1 MNISRLKKPRNRPRI
16 SITKL
21 AEYLEALPMRRRKIL
36 IDQKYP
42 PDYQTT
48 WYNECFEPIVN
59 FLLDPSHATEPLHR
73 AMAEISSKTAINE
86 KQVIARSNNI
96 EALKHLLN
104 TRNKFPFT
112 GYTLRRL
119 PEQAPHLHVAG
130 VSISVRPE
138 LEILNVG
145 RNDQVVRY
153 GYLKLYINKRPSFS
167 RGDRQI
173 CGDDG
178 SSIRTLPTPGKRHC
192 RSEMLLGLGPLSGRV
207 THGASELSKPEGTDN
222 RSLF

>member
-59 FLLDPSHATEPLHR
+59 FLLDPSHAPEPLHR

-104 TRNKFPFT
+104 TRNKFTFA

-130 VSISVRPE
+130 VAISVRPE

-145 RNDQVVRY
+145 RNDQVVQY
-153 GYLKLYINKRPSFS
+153 GYLKLYSNKGHPLVEETGKYAGTMVHQFAHYQHQEKDIV
-167 RGDRQI
+167 DRK
-173 CGDDG
+173 C
-178 SSIRTLPTPGKRHC
+178 
-192 RSEMLLGLGPLSGRV
+192 
-207 THGASELSKPEGTDN
+207 
-222 RSLF
+222 